1 MPATFEMHG
10 QASDTFL
17 QFLKK
22 LVRTAADVNGV
33 HYSLMFNYWKIRLST
48 TLQKYNGK
56 IMHMAQQKIARVNG
70 LVRYDDVDL
79 VHDIITNERHVHNVA

>member
-1 MPATFEMHG
+1 MKLLEDNKNTKYLARYRAGVGIDFMPATFEMHG

-33 HYSLMFNYWKIRLST
+33 HYSLMFSYCVVVIKNNMLRLS
-48 TLQKYNGK
+48 N
-56 IMHMAQQKIARVNG
+56 
-70 LVRYDDVDL
+70 
-79 VHDIITNERHVHNVA
+79 